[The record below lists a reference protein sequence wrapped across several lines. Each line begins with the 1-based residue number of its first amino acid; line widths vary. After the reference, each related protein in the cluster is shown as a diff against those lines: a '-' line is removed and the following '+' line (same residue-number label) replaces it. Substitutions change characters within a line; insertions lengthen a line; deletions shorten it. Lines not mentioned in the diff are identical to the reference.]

1 MCDNTGSD
9 TTIGNS
15 VFNEKNNYSPAYVG
29 YMYGTV
35 YTIAAQ
41 DLSTLS
47 GSIVFGNDITYAN
60 GTYTLKDTYTLTDVS
75 KWSTEQETI
84 ASKYHYTCFTSSN
97 TCQKINYIYLSM
109 SSNSNVGYFELSN
122 GKNHLDILK
131 EMLDNSSNTTDS
143 VAKTAI
149 DAWYQ
154 ANMTNYTSQL
164 EDTVFCNDRS
174 YAVSGTGWD
183 KDATN
188 IVDDNG
194 TNLLIFNA
202 ARRLLSIFT
211 TNTTPTLVCQ
221 NANDKFTVSSNKG
234 NGALTYPVGMITADE
249 IIYAGADG
257 NFSSNTSFYLYNNY
271 YSWALSPSDFDGAVA
286 FEFSLTSVGTL
297 YDDVVDNSVGLRPV
311 VSLRPGTTISGGLGR
326 QVHLTLL
333 ANTMVEVVVA
343 VAVSRINVAPCL

>member
-1 MCDNTGSD
+1 
-9 TTIGNS
+9 
-15 VFNEKNNYSPAYVG
+15 
-29 YMYGTV
+29 MYGTV
-35 YTIAAQ
+35 YTPNQQ
-41 DLSTLS
+41 DLSALS

-60 GTYTLKDTYTLTDVS
+60 GTYTLKDTYTLTDVGN
-75 KWSTEQETI
+75 WSTEQETI

-97 TCQKINYIYLSM
+97 TCQKVNYIYFSEA
-109 SSNSNVGYFELSN
+109 SNSGSKSSSASIGLLYFELSG

-131 EMLDNSSNTTDS
+131 EMLNNSSNTTNS
-143 VAKTAI
+143 AAKTAI

-154 ANMTNYTSQL
+154 ANMTDYTSQL

-188 IVDDNG
+188 IVDGNG
-194 TNLLIFNA
+194 TNLLTFNA
-202 ARRLLSIFT
+202 VRRLLSIFT

-234 NGALTYPVGMITADE
+234 NGALTYPVGLIMADE

-271 YSWALSPSDFDGAVA
+271 YSWALSPGAFVD
-286 FEFSLTSVGTL
+286 EFASEFRLGSVGSLDGVNVAVST
-297 YDDVVDNSVGLRPV
+297 GLRPV
-311 VSLRPGTTISGGLGR
+311 VSLRPGTTISSGIGTSSSPYIVGEYNGGSSSGGGSEP
-326 QVHLTLL
+326 
-333 ANTMVEVVVA
+333 N
-343 VAVSRINVAPCL
+343 